1 MFMEKRV
8 IVFLVLSL
16 AIIFGYEY
24 LLNELGLL
32 PQPAI
37 SDPAEP
43 STSDTSSPPST
54 GPGSSPSNGS
64 ATKEITAPQSPG
76 GNVRAQ
82 ESRRA
87 PSAAEFIEVETDL
100 YRAKFTTRGAAL
112 TSWELKRYRSSSD
125 GKSSVQLVRQEGKF
139 ADPLTVTTDD
149 ASQAKE
155 LSEGVYKV
163 ERDFTALDQS
173 HPTGHITFY
182 YESPATGLRLEKQLT
197 FHAGSYIVDIALK
210 SSGLAGPVKIGLGTN
225 FGVVEWG
232 EGFIGS
238 VGAASLIDDTIE
250 TDAPESD
257 VERKGSVKWVA
268 LQDKYFIAALI
279 PKTSASA
286 LPRKQGDKLVSTA
299 VRLAADSSGA
309 PLELQLFAGPKEYD
323 TLQSLQIRLE
333 DTIDFGWFL
342 FGSWDMVRAVAKPIF
357 YVLRYINDYTHNYG
371 LTIILLTVIIK
382 LLFVPLQYKSYT
394 SMKQMQGIQPK
405 VAALQEKF
413 KDDRERLNKEL
424 IKLYR
429 DHKVNP
435 VGGCLP
441 MILQMPVFVS
451 LFNIL
456 YMTIDLRQAPLGLWI
471 SDLSVQDPYYILPII
486 MGISMVVM
494 QKIQP
499 TTMDPTQAKVMLMLP
514 AVMTFLFINFPAG
527 LVLYWLT
534 NNVLTIVQQFVTDR
548 FIYRTPP
555 AAPTADEQ
563 GDKK

>member
-1 MFMEKRV
+1 MEKRV

-24 LLNELGLL
+24 LLKELGLL
-32 PQPAI
+32 PEPAI
-37 SDPAEP
+37 SEPAEP
-43 STSDTSSPPST
+43 STNGTPSPASTSPESPTSRTP
-54 GPGSSPSNGS
+54 
-64 ATKEITAPQSPG
+64 ATKETGQQKPSG
-76 GNVRAQ
+76 GDVRAQ
-82 ESRRA
+82 ESRVEPVAR
-87 PSAAEFIEVETDL
+87 EFIEVETNL
-100 YRAKFTTRGAAL
+100 YRAKFTRRGAAL
-112 TSWELKRYRSSSD
+112 VGWELKRYHGSSD
-125 GKSSVQLVRQEGKF
+125 GKSAVQLVRQGGKF
-139 ADPLTVTTDD
+139 AEPLTVTADD
-149 ASQAKE
+149 ASQSLE
-155 LSEGVYKV
+155 LSDGIYRV
-163 ERDFTALDQS
+163 EKDFTTLDQE
-173 HPTGHITFY
+173 HPTGHITFQ
-182 YESPATGLRLEKQLT
+182 YENPASGVGLEKRLT
-197 FHAGSYIVDIALK
+197 FHADSYVVDIVLK
-210 SSGLAGPVKIGLGTN
+210 SSGLSGTVNLGLGTN
-225 FGVVEWG
+225 FGIVDWG

-238 VGAASLIDDTIE
+238 VGTASLIDDKI
-250 TDAPESD
+250 DRDMPES
-257 VERKGSVKWVA
+257 EAEHKGSVKWVA
-268 LQDKYFIAALI
+268 LQDKYFISALI
-279 PKTSASA
+279 PKTTASA

-299 VRLAADSSGA
+299 IRLPVDSSGT
-309 PLELQLFAGPKEYD
+309 PLSLQLFAGPKEFD

-413 KDDRERLNKEL
+413 KDDRDRLNKEL

-499 TTMDPTQAKVMLMLP
+499 TTMDPTQARIMLMLP
-514 AVMTFLFINFPAG
+514 ALMTFLFINFPAG

-548 FIYRTPP
+548 LFFRTP
-555 AAPTADEQ
+555 AITATVDEQ
-563 GDKK
+563 GVKK

>member
-1 MFMEKRV
+1 MEKRV

-24 LLNELGLL
+24 LLKELGLL
-32 PQPAI
+32 PEPTISEPAD
-37 SDPAEP
+37 S
-43 STSDTSSPPST
+43 STSDA
-54 GPGSSPSNGS
+54 SSPSNTSPGPPTS
-64 ATKEITAPQSPG
+64 TAPATKETVPPKPSG
-76 GNVRAQ
+76 SEVRAQ
-82 ESRRA
+82 EPRGE
-87 PSAAEFIEVETDL
+87 PSAEFIEVETDL

-125 GKSSVQLVRQEGKF
+125 GKSAVQLVRQGGKF
-139 ADPLTVTTDD
+139 AEPLTITTDD
-149 ASQAKE
+149 ASHSKE
-155 LSEGVYKV
+155 LGEGIYRVDK
-163 ERDFTALDQS
+163 DFTTLDQS
-173 HPTGHITFY
+173 HPTGHMTFY
-182 YESPATGLRLEKQLT
+182 YANPTTGLRLEKQLT
-197 FHAGSYIVDIALK
+197 FHADSYVVDIALK
-210 SSGLAGPVKIGLGTN
+210 SSGLTGTVNVGLGTN
-225 FGVVEWG
+225 FGVVDWG

-238 VGAASLIDDTIE
+238 VGAASLIDDKIE
-250 TDAPESD
+250 NDMPESET
-257 VERKGSVKWVA
+257 ERKGSLKWTA
-268 LQDKYFIAALI
+268 LHDKYFISALI
-279 PKTSASA
+279 PKTTASA
-286 LPRKQGDKLVSTA
+286 LPKKQGEKLASTA
-299 VRLAADSSGA
+299 IRLAVDSSGA
-309 PLELQLFAGPKEYD
+309 PAELQLYAGPKEYD

-371 LTIILLTVIIK
+371 VTIILLTVIIK

-394 SMKQMQGIQPK
+394 SMKKMQGIQPR
-405 VAALQEKF
+405 VAAVQEKF

-441 MILQMPVFVS
+441 MVLQMPVFVS

-471 SDLSVQDPYYILPII
+471 TDLSVQDPYYILPII
-486 MGISMVVM
+486 MGISMVIM

-499 TTMDPTQAKVMLMLP
+499 TTMDPTQAKIMLMLP

-548 FIYRTPP
+548 FFFRPLTI
-555 AAPTADEQ
+555 APTTDEL
-563 GDKK
+563 GGKK

>member
-1 MFMEKRV
+1 MDKNRV

-16 AIIFGYEY
+16 GIIFGYEY
-24 LLNELGLL
+24 LLKELGLL
-32 PQPAI
+32 PQPTI
-37 SDPAEP
+37 SEPAGP
-43 STSDTSSPPST
+43 STSDTSSPSKT
-54 GPGSSPSNGS
+54 SPGAPTSNVP
-64 ATKEITAPQSPG
+64 ATKETAVPKSAGGGSPAQEPG
-76 GNVRAQ
+76 G
-82 ESRRA
+82 E
-87 PSAAEFIEVETDL
+87 PSAIEVVEVETDL

-112 TSWELKRYRSSSD
+112 ISWELKRYRNSSD
-125 GKSSVQLVRQEGKF
+125 GKSAVQLVRQGGKF
-139 ADPLTVTTDD
+139 AEPLTITADD
-149 ASQAKE
+149 AAHSKG
-155 LSEGVYKV
+155 LSEGIYRV
-163 ERDFTALDQS
+163 EKDFTALDQD
-173 HPTGHITFY
+173 HPTGHMTFY
-182 YESPATGLRLEKQLT
+182 YANPATGVRLEKQLT
-197 FHAGSYIVDIALK
+197 FHADSYVVDIALK
-210 SSGLAGPVKIGLGTN
+210 SSGLEGALKVGLGTN
-225 FGVVEWG
+225 FGVVDWG

-238 VGAASLIDDTIE
+238 VGAASLIDDKIE
-250 TDAPESD
+250 NDMPESET
-257 VERKGSVKWVA
+257 ERKGSLRWTA

-286 LPRKQGDKLVSTA
+286 LPKKQGDKLVSTA
-299 VRLAADSSGA
+299 VRLAVDSSGTSVG
-309 PLELQLFAGPKEYD
+309 LQLFAGPKEYD

-342 FGSWDMVRAVAKPIF
+342 FGSWDTVRAVAKPIF
-357 YVLRYINDYTHNYG
+357 YVLRYINEYTHNYG

-394 SMKQMQGIQPK
+394 SMKKMQGIQPK
-405 VAALQEKF
+405 VAAVQEKF

-441 MILQMPVFVS
+441 MVLQMPVFVS

-471 SDLSVQDPYYILPII
+471 TDLSVQDPYYILPII

-514 AVMTFLFINFPAG
+514 ALMTFLFINFPAG

-548 FIYRTPP
+548 FFFRTPAITP
-555 AAPTADEQ
+555 ATDEQ
-563 GDKK
+563 DGKK

>member
-1 MFMEKRV
+1 MEKRV

-16 AIIFGYEY
+16 GIIFGYEY
-24 LLNELGLL
+24 LLKELGLL
-32 PQPAI
+32 PQPAV
-37 SDPAEP
+37 SDPAGP
-43 STSDTSSPPST
+43 SASHTPSPPST
-54 GPGSSPSNGS
+54 SPGSPGSGTS
-64 ATKEITAPQSPG
+64 ATKEIAHPKPSNG
-76 GNVRAQ
+76 DNRVQ
-82 ESRRA
+82 EPHGE
-87 PSAAEFIEVETDL
+87 PSAAELIEVETDL

-125 GKSSVQLVRQEGKF
+125 GKPAVQLVRQNGKF
-139 ADPLTVTTDD
+139 AEPLTVTADD
-149 ASQAKE
+149 ASHAKE
-155 LSEGVYKV
+155 LSEGIYKV
-163 ERDFTALDQS
+163 EKDFTTLDQA
-173 HPTGHITFY
+173 HPTGHMTFY
-182 YESPATGLRLEKQLT
+182 YRNPGTGVRLEKQLT
-197 FHAGSYIVDIALK
+197 FHADSYVVDIALK
-210 SSGLAGPVKIGLGTN
+210 PIGLAGTVKLGLGTN
-225 FGVVEWG
+225 FGVVDWG

-238 VGAASLIDDTIE
+238 VGAASLIDDKIE
-250 TDAPESD
+250 NDAPESET
-257 VERKGSVKWVA
+257 ERKGALKWVA
-268 LQDKYFIAALI
+268 LQDKYFISALI
-279 PKTSASA
+279 PKTNASA
-286 LPRKQGDKLVSTA
+286 LPKKQGDKLVTTA
-299 VRLAADSSGA
+299 VRLAVDSSGA

-323 TLQSLQIRLE
+323 TLQNLGIRLE

-382 LLFVPLQYKSYT
+382 LLFVPLQYKSYS
-394 SMKQMQGIQPK
+394 SMKAMQGIQPK
-405 VAALQEKF
+405 VAAVQEKF

-441 MILQMPVFVS
+441 MVLQMPVFVS

-471 SDLSVQDPYYILPII
+471 TDLSVQDPYYILPII

-514 AVMTFLFINFPAG
+514 ALMTFLFINFPAG

-548 FIYRTPP
+548 FFFRTP
-555 AAPTADEQ
+555 AIVSSTSEQ
-563 GDKK
+563 GAKT